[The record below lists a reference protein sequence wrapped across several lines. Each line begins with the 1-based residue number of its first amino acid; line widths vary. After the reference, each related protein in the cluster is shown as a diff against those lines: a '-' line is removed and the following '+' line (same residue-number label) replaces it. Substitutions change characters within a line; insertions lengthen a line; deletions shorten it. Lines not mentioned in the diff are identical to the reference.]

1 MKNMKILIFT
11 EGTALKPGSEESH
24 KSHAFRSYIPNGNV
38 VWKLQSWKEQGAEIY
53 YLTSR
58 ETPEEIDEIRF
69 VLEKYHFPQ
78 MQNLLYRKEGQ
89 EYKDVAE
96 SLIPDIFIED
106 DCASIGGEAE
116 MTYPHIKPVIKSK
129 IHSIV
134 VKEFANIDYLPD
146 DVKELQMRSN

>member
-1 MKNMKILIFT
+1 MKILIFT

-24 KSHAFRSYIPNGNV
+24 QSQSFRTYIPNGNV
-38 VWKLQSWKEQGAEIY
+38 VQKLLSWKKQGAEIY

-58 ETPEEIDEIRF
+58 TTSEEIDDIRF
-69 VLEKYHFPQ
+69 VLEKNNFPQ
-78 MQNLLYRKEGQ
+78 GQNLLFRKKGQ

-96 SLIPDIFIED
+96 KLIPDVFIED

-116 MTYPHIKPVIKSK
+116 MTYPHINPEIRSK

-134 VKEFANIDYLPD
+134 VKEFTNIDYLPTNIQ
-146 DVKELQMRSN
+146 ELSKI